1 MIKKDHA
8 TPLQAAINSVHAM
21 LLEKGKKPLFLVIS
35 GSHANGLQ
43 RPDSDIDVR
52 GIYLEP
58 TMNVLAL
65 HSGRDTVEG
74 TVGIIDYQCYE
85 LGKFFRLLNSN
96 NGNMVRM
103 LLNPLS
109 HYAWPDIEWRKLG
122 FKYLTKA
129 LRNYYVGYAHAQRK
143 RCMSERGGKAL
154 IYTYREIFE
163 GMHVMSLGLIEYDFK
178 RLWKW
183 VVRQGLYNGNLLD
196 RYFPDPHAPVT
207 DEGWRQF
214 YAEWE
219 TLCATFD
226 GVVAKSYLPDKYDGY
241 DELNEMLYK
250 FRLSEL
256 GI

>member
-1 MIKKDHA
+1 MTKHTGHG
-8 TPLQAAINSVHAM
+8 TPLQAAIIQIHE
-21 LLEKGKKPLFLVIS
+21 LLQEKGKRPLFLVIS

-58 TMNVLAL
+58 TRNILAM

-74 TVGIIDYQCYE
+74 TIGLIDYQCYE
-85 LGKFFRLLNSN
+85 LKKFFNLLNNN

-109 HYAWPDIEWRKLG
+109 HYIWPDIKWRELG
-122 FKYLTKA
+122 FKYLTKS
-129 LRNYYVGYAHAQRK
+129 LRNYYIGYAHAQRK
-143 RCMSERGGKAL
+143 RCISERGGKAL

-183 VVRQGLYNGNLLD
+183 VVKQGYYNGGLLD
-196 RYFPDPHAPVT
+196 TYFLEPHQEVT
-207 DEGWRQF
+207 KKGWEQF

-219 TLCATFD
+219 SLCTTFD
-226 GVVAKSYLPDKYDGY
+226 SIVAKSYLPDKYDGY
-241 DELNEMLYK
+241 EELNNILYQ
-250 FRLSEL
+250 FRTEILD
-256 GI
+256 